1 MLKEAIRPTTIVGIK
16 RLATQHKKTAGISH
30 REALDVASR
39 KAGYRSFDH
48 ARGMLGSNDKVT
60 GDGHSLFL
68 TYYWYDR
75 KPYRAGRETIE
86 IRLSRPLSEICGRDG
101 LREGRVTAGMRLVTP
116 DHLVHD
122 FLAESQDYARGELCK
137 LVRSLRFMEA
147 TGLQPCS
154 WRRARE
160 GMPNPEDEL
169 PGKDHGTEWR
179 DPRTGHVILLDE
191 PYSAAV
197 VSPEREAWAARN
209 GWYLQASSWPGI
221 YSPSACALFVAAK
234 ADGDL
239 DFAALMARID
249 GLAPPVTTDAWP
261 GVSVPGHETFVSPMA
276 ITPQDKRRSRARGT
290 VYQVSSRTTVP
301 SSPRW
306 NALRKPV
313 GALGRDAHVEAGR
326 MIKALLYSASKPYA
340 VNARFETLRCTLDS
354 WLAMETREEDMS
366 RREFLDAYYGAF
378 DKDDPLVGKAESC
391 DGVIAM
397 LSNLRAMLTEAYP
410 DCAPLRRLTGR
421 IDTAVK
427 MTTRHRDREKTRLQA
442 AFAKTKP
449 WQLNLQ

>member
-16 RLATQHKKTAGISH
+16 RLANQHKKTAGISH
-30 REALDVASR
+30 REALDFASR
-39 KAGYRSFDH
+39 KAGYQSFDH
-48 ARGMLGSNDKVT
+48 ARRILGSNDNVT

-68 TYYWYDR
+68 SYYWFDR

-137 LVRSLRFMEA
+137 LARSLRFMEA

-160 GMPNPEDEL
+160 AMPDREDEL
-169 PGKDHGTEWR
+169 PGKDHGTEWH
-179 DPRTGHVILLDE
+179 DPRTGHVVLLDE

-197 VSPEREAWAARN
+197 VSPERAAWAARN
-209 GWYLQASSWPGI
+209 GWHLQASSWPGI

-234 ADGDL
+234 ADSDL
-239 DFAALMARID
+239 DFASLMARID
-249 GLAPPVTTDAWP
+249 GLAPPVTAEAWP
-261 GVSVPGHETFVSPMA
+261 GVSVLGHETFLSPMA
-276 ITPQDKRRSRARGT
+276 ITPQDKRRSRAKGT
-290 VYQVSSRTTVP
+290 IYQVSSKTTVP
-301 SSPRW
+301 SSARW
-306 NALRKPV
+306 NARRKPV
-313 GALGRDAHVEAGR
+313 GALGRDTHLEAGR
-326 MIKALLYSASKPYA
+326 MIMALLYSASKPYA
-340 VNARFETLRCTLDS
+340 VNKRFETLRCTLED
-354 WLAMETREEDMS
+354 WLGMETRDEDMS

-378 DKDDPLVGKAESC
+378 DKDDPLVAEAESS

-397 LSNLRAMLTEAYP
+397 LAKLRAMLTEAYP

-427 MTTRHRDREKTRLQA
+427 MTSRYRDQEQARLQA
-442 AFAKTKP
+442 APAKP
-449 WQLNLQ
+449 NLGRRSLH

>member
-30 REALDVASR
+30 REALDFASR
-39 KAGYRSFDH
+39 KAGYQSFDH
-48 ARGMLGSNDKVT
+48 ARRMLGSNDNIT

-75 KPYRAGRETIE
+75 KPYRAGRETLE

-101 LREGRVTAGMRLVTP
+101 LGEGRVTAGMRLVTP

-122 FLAESQDYARGELCK
+122 SLAQSQDYARGELCK

-147 TGLQPCS
+147 TGLEPCS

-160 GMPNPEDEL
+160 AMPDREDEL
-169 PGKDHGTEWR
+169 PGKDHGTEWH

-209 GWYLQASSWPGI
+209 GWHLQASSWPGI
-221 YSPSACALFVAAK
+221 YSPYACALFVAAK

-239 DFAALMARID
+239 DFASLMAKID
-249 GLAPPVTTDAWP
+249 GLASPVTADAWP
-261 GVSVPGHETFVSPMA
+261 GVSVAGHETFHSPMA

-290 VYQVSSRTTVP
+290 VYQMSSKTTVP
-301 SSPRW
+301 SSARW

-313 GALGRDAHVEAGR
+313 GTFGLDTHVEAGR
-326 MIKALLYSASKPYA
+326 MIRALLYSASKPYA
-340 VNARFETLRCTLDS
+340 VNARFETLRCTLES

-378 DKDDPLVGKAESC
+378 DKEDPLVVEAESS

-397 LSNLRAMLTEAYP
+397 LSKLRAMLTGAYP
-410 DCAPLRRLTGR
+410 DCAPLRRLIGR

-427 MTTRHRDREKTRLQA
+427 MTTRHRVREEARLQA
-442 AFAKTKP
+442 SLARTKTGRRS
-449 WQLNLQ
+449 LH

>member
-30 REALDVASR
+30 REALDFAAR
-39 KAGYRSFDH
+39 KAGYQSFDH
-48 ARGMLGSNDKVT
+48 ARRMLGSNDNVT

-68 TYYWYDR
+68 TYYWCDR

-86 IRLSRPLSEICGRDG
+86 IRLSRPLSEICDRDG
-101 LREGRVTAGMRLVTP
+101 LRDGRVTAGMRLVTP

-160 GMPNPEDEL
+160 AMSDREDEL
-169 PGKDHGTEWR
+169 PGKDHGTEWH

-191 PYSAAV
+191 PYSPAV
-197 VSPEREAWAARN
+197 VSPERAAWAARN
-209 GWYLQASSWPGI
+209 GWHLQASSWPGI
-221 YSPSACALFVAAK
+221 YSPFACALFVAAK

-249 GLAPPVTTDAWP
+249 GLAPPVTADAWP
-261 GVSVPGHETFVSPMA
+261 GISVPGHETFLSPMA
-276 ITPQDKRRSRARGT
+276 ITPQDKRRSRAKGT
-290 VYQVSSRTTVP
+290 VYQVSSKTTVP
-301 SSPRW
+301 SSARW

-313 GALGRDAHVEAGR
+313 GAFGLDTHVEAGR
-326 MIKALLYSASKPYA
+326 MIKAVLYSASKPYA
-340 VNARFETLRCTLDS
+340 VNARFETLRCTLES
-354 WLAMETREEDMS
+354 WLAMEAREEDMS

-378 DKDDPLVGKAESC
+378 DKGDPMVVEADSS

-397 LSNLRAMLTEAYP
+397 LSKLRAMLTEAYP

-427 MTTRHRDREKTRLQA
+427 MTARYRDREEARLSA
-442 AFAKTKP
+442 AVARTMP
-449 WQLNLQ
+449 GRRSLH

>member
-16 RLATQHKKTAGISH
+16 RLATQHKKTAGIPH
-30 REALDVASR
+30 REALDFASR
-39 KAGYRSFDH
+39 KAGYQSFEH
-48 ARGMLGSNDKVT
+48 ARGMLKSNDNVT

-122 FLAESQDYARGELCK
+122 FLAQSQEYARSELCK

-160 GMPNPEDEL
+160 AMPDREEEL
-169 PGKDHGTEWR
+169 PGKDHGTEWH

-197 VSPEREAWAARN
+197 VSSERAAWAARN
-209 GWYLQASSWPGI
+209 GWHMQASSWPGI
-221 YSPSACALFVAAK
+221 YSPSACAFFVVAK
-234 ADGDL
+234 ADGDF

-249 GLAPPVTTDAWP
+249 SLAPPVTADAWP
-261 GVSVPGHETFVSPMA
+261 GVSVPGHETFLSPMA

-290 VYQVSSRTTVP
+290 VYQVPSKTTVP
-301 SSPRW
+301 SSARW

-313 GALGRDAHVEAGR
+313 GALGFDTHVEAGR
-326 MIKALLYSASKPYA
+326 MIKALLYSASKPYG
-340 VNARFETLRCTLDS
+340 VNARFEALRCTLED
-354 WLAMETREEDMS
+354 WLAMEAREEDMS
-366 RREFLDAYYGAF
+366 RRDFLDTYYGAF
-378 DKDDPLVGKAESC
+378 EKEDPLVLEAESAE
-391 DGVIAM
+391 GVIAM
-397 LSNLRAMLTEAYP
+397 LSKLRAMLTEAYP

-427 MTTRHRDREKTRLQA
+427 MTKRHRDREKARPQA
-442 AFAKTKP
+442 AIAKST
-449 WQLNLQ
+449 LGRRSLH

>member
-30 REALDVASR
+30 REALDFASR
-39 KAGYRSFDH
+39 KAGYQSFDH
-48 ARGMLGSNDKVT
+48 ARRTLGSNDNVT
-60 GDGHSLFL
+60 DEGHRLFL
-68 TYYWYDR
+68 TYYWYER

-86 IRLSRPLSEICGRDG
+86 MRLSRPLSEICGRDG
-101 LREGRVTAGMRLVTP
+101 LRKGRVSAGMRLVTP

-147 TGLQPCS
+147 TGLHPCS

-160 GMPNPEDEL
+160 ALPDRKDEL
-169 PGKDHGTEWR
+169 PGKDHGTEWL
-179 DPRTGHVILLDE
+179 DPRSGHVIMLDE

-197 VSPEREAWAARN
+197 VNPERAAWAARN
-209 GWYLQASSWPGI
+209 GWHLQASSWPGI

-234 ADGDL
+234 ADSDL
-239 DFAALMARID
+239 DFDALMARID
-249 GLAPPVTTDAWP
+249 GLAPPVTVDAWP
-261 GVSVPGHETFVSPMA
+261 GVSVPGHETFLSPMA
-276 ITPQDKRRSRARGT
+276 ITPQDKRRSRAKGT
-290 VYQVSSRTTVP
+290 IYQVSSKTTVP
-301 SSPRW
+301 SSARW

-313 GALGRDAHVEAGR
+313 GALGHDAHVEAGR
-326 MIKALLYSASKPYA
+326 MIMALLYSASKPYA
-340 VNARFETLRCTLDS
+340 VNKRLETLRCTLED
-354 WLAMETREEDMS
+354 WLGMETRDQDMP

-378 DKDDPLVGKAESC
+378 NKEDPLVAEAENS

-397 LSNLRAMLTEAYP
+397 LDKLRAMLTQAYP
-410 DCAPLRRLTGR
+410 DCAPLRRLTCR

-427 MTTRHRDREKTRLQA
+427 MATRYRDREQARLRA
-442 AFAKTKP
+442 ALPRSKP
-449 WQLNLQ
+449 GRRRMH

>member
-30 REALDVASR
+30 REALDFASR
-39 KAGYRSFDH
+39 KAGYQSFDH
-48 ARGMLGSNDKVT
+48 ARRTLGSNDNVT
-60 GDGHSLFL
+60 DEGHRLFL
-68 TYYWYDR
+68 TYYWYER

-86 IRLSRPLSEICGRDG
+86 MRLSRPLSEICGRDG
-101 LREGRVTAGMRLVTP
+101 LREGRVSAGMRLVTP

-160 GMPNPEDEL
+160 ALPDRKDEL
-169 PGKDHGTEWR
+169 PGKDHGTEWL
-179 DPRTGHVILLDE
+179 DPRSGHVIMLDE

-197 VSPEREAWAARN
+197 VNPERAAWAARN
-209 GWYLQASSWPGI
+209 GWHLQASSWPGI

-234 ADGDL
+234 ADSDL
-239 DFAALMARID
+239 DFDALMARID
-249 GLAPPVTTDAWP
+249 GLAPPVTVDAWP
-261 GVSVPGHETFVSPMA
+261 GVSVPGHETFLSPMA
-276 ITPQDKRRSRARGT
+276 ITPQDKRRSRAKGT
-290 VYQVSSRTTVP
+290 IYQVSSKTTVP
-301 SSPRW
+301 SSARW

-313 GALGRDAHVEAGR
+313 GALGHDAHVEAGR
-326 MIKALLYSASKPYA
+326 MIMALLYSASKPYA
-340 VNARFETLRCTLDS
+340 VNKRLETLRCTLED
-354 WLAMETREEDMS
+354 WLGMETRDQDMP

-378 DKDDPLVGKAESC
+378 NKEDPLVAEAENS

-397 LSNLRAMLTEAYP
+397 LDKLRAMLTQAYP
-410 DCAPLRRLTGR
+410 DCAPLRRLTCR

-427 MTTRHRDREKTRLQA
+427 MATRYRDREQARLRA
-442 AFAKTKP
+442 ALPRSKP
-449 WQLNLQ
+449 GRRRMH

>member
-30 REALDVASR
+30 REALDFASR
-39 KAGYRSFDH
+39 KAGYQSFDH
-48 ARGMLGSNDKVT
+48 ARRTLGSNDNVT
-60 GDGHSLFL
+60 DEGHRLFL
-68 TYYWYDR
+68 TYYWYER

-86 IRLSRPLSEICGRDG
+86 MRLSRPLSEICGRDG
-101 LREGRVTAGMRLVTP
+101 LRKGRVSAGMRLVTP

-160 GMPNPEDEL
+160 ALPDRKDEL
-169 PGKDHGTEWR
+169 PGKDHGTEWL
-179 DPRTGHVILLDE
+179 DPRSGHVIMLDE

-197 VSPEREAWAARN
+197 VNPERAAWAARN
-209 GWYLQASSWPGI
+209 GWHLQASSWPGI

-234 ADGDL
+234 ADSDL
-239 DFAALMARID
+239 DFDALMARID
-249 GLAPPVTTDAWP
+249 GLAPPVTVDAWP
-261 GVSVPGHETFVSPMA
+261 GVSVPGHETFLSPMA
-276 ITPQDKRRSRARGT
+276 ITPQDKRRSRAKGT
-290 VYQVSSRTTVP
+290 IYQVSSKTTVP
-301 SSPRW
+301 SSARW

-313 GALGRDAHVEAGR
+313 GALGHDAHVEAGR
-326 MIKALLYSASKPYA
+326 MIMALLYSASKPYA
-340 VNARFETLRCTLDS
+340 VNKRLETLRCTLED
-354 WLAMETREEDMS
+354 WLGMETRDQDMP

-378 DKDDPLVGKAESC
+378 NKEDPLVAEAENS

-397 LSNLRAMLTEAYP
+397 LDKLRAMLTQAYP
-410 DCAPLRRLTGR
+410 DCAPLRRLTCR

-427 MTTRHRDREKTRLQA
+427 MATRYRDREQARLRA
-442 AFAKTKP
+442 ALPRSKP
-449 WQLNLQ
+449 GRRRMH